1 MVTFESEMSKKSIDS
16 DDSEI
21 NFIPEVEIENAGQ
34 RAALE
39 SNNYLLSE
47 DNLFDDEPLADEEW
61 TTRYEQEVKT
71 NEELERK
78 LKDRL
83 DSSVNVSE
91 W

>member
-1 MVTFESEMSKKSIDS
+1 MSEKSIDS

-21 NFIPEVEIENAGQ
+21 NFIPEVEIENARQ
-34 RAALE
+34 RAAVE
-39 SNNYLLSE
+39 SNNYSSSE
-47 DNLFDDEPLADEEW
+47 DNLFGDEPLADEEW
-61 TTRYEQEVKT
+61 TTRYEREVKA

-83 DSSVNVSE
+83 DGSVNVSE